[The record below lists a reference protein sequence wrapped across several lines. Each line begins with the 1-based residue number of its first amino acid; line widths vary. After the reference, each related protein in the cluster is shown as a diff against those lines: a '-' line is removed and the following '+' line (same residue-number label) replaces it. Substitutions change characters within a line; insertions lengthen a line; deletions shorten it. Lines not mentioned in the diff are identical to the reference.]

1 MWISSKSRSK
11 EGLCKFDKKIKWI
24 FTFQARC
31 RKFLMQKNHWK
42 AWRDNSW
49 NDNLWSDSSS
59 NDSSSKDSSPNDSS
73 SNDSSSNDS
82 SSHDSLSNWQVIEP
96 TVYRTTVYQTRVYR
110 KKVIERQFIE
120 PTVFD
125 FDQTKYGTFKCK
137 HTMER
142 FLLVEWILPSEYAG
156 FSNAHFNHI
165 HEQRKGWGA
174 VLELWAMETY
184 KKQ

>member
-11 EGLCKFDKKIKWI
+11 EGLCKFDKKNQVN
-24 FTFQARC
+24 FYVSSQ
-31 RKFLMQKNHWK
+31 MQKV
-42 AWRDNSW
+42 
-49 NDNLWSDSSS
+49 SDAKESLKSVTRQFMERQFM
-59 NDSSSKDSSPNDSS
+59 KWQFIERQFIKGEFTERQFIERQFIERQFIERQFIARQFVELTR
-73 SNDSSSNDS
+73 
-82 SSHDSLSNWQVIEP
+82 LSNRQSL
-96 TVYRTTVYQTRVYR
+96 
-110 KKVIERQFIE
+110 ERQFIE